1 MIVQTA
7 GESRALAQRSGNMAE
22 IVRVLPEEI
31 PVALVFDGSTAAVMM
46 ATPAD
51 IEDFAIGFS
60 LTEGIV
66 RAREEIRAI
75 ECIDQ
80 EHGIEAR
87 VWLWPDRSD
96 VLAKRRR
103 NAAGPVG
110 CGLCGIES
118 LAQAIRPLP
127 RNDQFQQLL
136 SFGEIRQAD
145 EALRERQPL
154 HQRTRATHA
163 AGFLHAGAG
172 ILATREDV
180 GRHNALDKLVGALEG
195 AAIDPGEGAILMTSR
210 VSVELVQKCAMVG
223 CPCLVA
229 VSAPTLHALRLA
241 EDAGI
246 TIAVA
251 GRNRALEVFTHP
263 ERIFDE
269 GRDWRG
275 NPVRRS
281 GTFPMEAVRHD

>member
-1 MIVQTA
+1 MTVQPA
-7 GESRALAQRSGNMAE
+7 GEIRALAQRSGSMAE

-75 ECIDQ
+75 ECIDR
-80 EHGIEAR
+80 EDGIEAR
-87 VWLWPDRSD
+87 VWLWPDRSE
-96 VLAKRRR
+96 VLARRRR

-110 CGLCGIES
+110 CGLCGIDS

-127 RNDQFQQLL
+127 RNNRFQKLL
-136 SFGEIRQAD
+136 SFAEIRQAD
-145 EALRERQPL
+145 EALRARQPL
-154 HQRTRATHA
+154 HERTRATHA
-163 AGFLHAGAG
+163 AGFLRAGAG
-172 ILATREDV
+172 IQATREDV
-180 GRHNALDKLVGALEG
+180 GRHNALDKLVGALECAG
-195 AAIDPGEGAILMTSR
+195 IDPGEGAILMTSR
-210 VSVELVQKCAMVG
+210 VSVELVQKCAMAG

-251 GRNRALEVFTHP
+251 GRGRGLEVFTHP
-263 ERIFDE
+263 ERIYDE
-269 GRDWRG
+269 RRDRRRS
-275 NPVRRS
+275 PVRLN
-281 GTFPMEAVRHD
+281 GTFPAEVVCHD